1 MGLFFNSWN
10 DLGRVLVLGILGY
23 ISLIL
28 LLRISG
34 NRTLSKLNAF
44 DFVITVA
51 LGSAFGAIILNKNV
65 ALAEGIMA
73 FAVLIGMQYVVTWL
87 TVRSDVVKGLIR
99 GEPSL
104 IYYNGEYLK
113 DSMRRSRVI
122 ESEIEQSIRNHG
134 YANLEHVGAVI
145 LETDG
150 SFSII
155 SESEKEGKEFDIA
168 RLKAKETGSEN

>member
-10 DLGRVLVLGILGY
+10 DLGRVLILGVLGY
-23 ISLIL
+23 ISLVL

-44 DFVITVA
+44 DFIVTIA
-51 LGSAFGAIILNKNV
+51 LGSTFGAIILNKNV

-73 FAVLIGMQYVVTWL
+73 FATLIGMQYAVTWL
-87 TVRSDVVKGLIR
+87 TVRSDFVKGIIR
-99 GEPSL
+99 GEAAL
-104 IYYNGEYLK
+104 VYYNGEYLK
-113 DSMRRSRVI
+113 DSMKRSRVV
-122 ESEIEQSIRNHG
+122 ESEIEQSVRNQG

-155 SESEKEGKEFDIA
+155 SQSEKEGKELDIA
-168 RLKAKETGSEN
+168 GLKA